1 MDRRSFLKASAAAA
15 AALPFSVAGCVRA
28 PALASPAIVDGR
40 RSRARDIVEST
51 IVVDMLHQL
60 NYRIDLAETRR
71 RWLYEPGAFTEAEFQ
86 AYRASGISVIG
97 MGNAGGDFETLI
109 RHMAA
114 YNGLAAAYPDRL
126 LRIDDSAV
134 FARVKR
140 DGKLGLLITTQ
151 NSRHFRTVE
160 DVDLFFGLG
169 QRSSQLTYNQ
179 TNEIGS
185 GAFEDPA
192 RGLTEFGARIIERM
206 NAVGMAVDLAHGGDQ
221 TILDALRVT
230 RRPAIVSHAN
240 CRALHP
246 GYPRAVT
253 DDAIRALAKTGGV
266 IGITF
271 ISFMVKAKEPTTVD
285 DVIDHI
291 DHVTKLIGIDHVG
304 VGSDY
309 GLESND
315 RMPDR
320 TRAEQMLRQAD
331 ARYRVH
337 ARESVEALSGGDR
350 FYVLT
355 EAMLRRGYTPE
366 HVRLVLGGNWQ
377 RVLGQI
383 WPAANHSARSFRPI
397 PA

>member
-1 MDRRSFLKASAAAA
+1 MNRRSFLKAGAVAA
-15 AALPFSVAGCVRA
+15 AALPFSAAGRLRA
-28 PALASPAIVDGR
+28 QARATPALVDGTR
-40 RSRARDIVEST
+40 ARARDIVDST

-97 MGNAGGDFETLI
+97 MGNAGGDFDTLM

-126 LRIDDSAV
+126 LRIDDSAD

-192 RGLTEFGARIIERM
+192 RGLTDFGARIIERM
-206 NAVGMAVDLAHGGDQ
+206 NAVGMAVDLGHGGDQ

-230 RRPAIVSHAN
+230 RRPAIISHAN

-253 DDAIRALAKTGGV
+253 DEAIRALAKTGGV

-271 ISFMVKAKEPTTVD
+271 ISFMVKAQEPTSVD
-285 DVIDHI
+285 DVVDHV
-291 DHVTKLIGIDHVG
+291 DHVTKLVGIDHVG
-304 VGSDY
+304 IGSDY

-320 TRAEQMLRQAD
+320 DRAQQMLRQAD
-331 ARYRVH
+331 PRYRVH

-350 FYVLT
+350 FYVLA

-366 HVRLVLGGNWQ
+366 HIRLVLGGNWQ

-383 WPAANHSARSFRPI
+383 WNR
-397 PA
+397 

>member
-1 MDRRSFLKASAAAA
+1 MDRRSFVKAGVAA
-15 AALPFSVAGCVRA
+15 AALPFSVSGCLRA
-28 PALASPAIVDGR
+28 LTPAPPAIVDGR
-40 RSRARDIVEST
+40 RSRARDIVDST

-60 NYRIDLAETRR
+60 NYRIDLEETRR

-97 MGNAGGDFETLI
+97 MGNGSGDFPTMI

-114 YNGLAAAYPDRL
+114 YNGLVAAYPDRL
-126 LRIDDSAV
+126 LRIDDFSD

-140 DGKLGLLITTQ
+140 EGKLGLMITTQ
-151 NSRHFRTVE
+151 DSRHFRTVE
-160 DVDLFFGLG
+160 DVDVFFGLG
-169 QRSSQLTYNQ
+169 QRSSQLTYNPS
-179 TNEIGS
+179 NALGS

-192 RGLTEFGARIIERM
+192 KGLTEFGAKIIERM
-206 NAVGMAVDLAHGGDQ
+206 NTVGMAVDLGHGGDQ
-221 TILDALRVT
+221 TILDAMAVT
-230 RRPAIVSHAN
+230 RRPAIISHAN

-266 IGITF
+266 LGINF
-271 ISFMVKAKEPTTVD
+271 ISFMVKASEPTTVD

-291 DHVTKLIGIDHVG
+291 DHVTKLVGIEHVG
-304 VGSDY
+304 IGSDY

-315 RMPDR
+315 RMPDQA
-320 TRAEQMLRQAD
+320 RAQQMLRQAD

-355 EAMLRRGYTPE
+355 EALLRRGYTADQI
-366 HVRLVLGGNWQ
+366 RLVLGGNWQ

-383 WPAANHSARSFRPI
+383 WGR
-397 PA
+397 